1 VKPLIFRHL
10 HKISFRSVTF
20 LNTSHFLDDMTEVSK
35 GMGPVK
41 RFGTRYGRTS
51 RLKRSKVEI
60 EQRRYHKCPYCG
72 KEAVRRKSYGVWGC
86 EKCDAVFTARAYTVG
101 EKLSLTQEVSNFVAD
116 LPKFKMEEQEK
127 EE

>member
-1 VKPLIFRHL
+1 VESLIFRHL
-10 HKISFRSVTF
+10 HKNSFPSATF
-20 LNTSHFLDDMTEVSK
+20 LNTSHFLDGMANLSK

-72 KEAVRRKSYGVWGC
+72 KVAVRRKSYGVWGC
-86 EKCDAVFTARAYTVG
+86 EKCDVVFTARAYTVG
-101 EKLSLTQEVSNFVAD
+101 EKLNLTQEVSNFVAE
-116 LPKFKMEEQEK
+116 LPKLRMEEQEK